1 MTAPVTGASSRLGR
15 ALEGI
20 RVVAVEQA
28 VAVPLCTRHLSE
40 MGAEVIKIEAPGRGD
55 FARYFDTFVDGYCSH
70 FVWLNHGKKSVQIN
84 LRSEEGMEVLREL
97 VSSADV
103 FMSNLAPGKM
113 ESILPI
119 ETSRS
124 LNPRLIRCTV
134 SGYGSSG
141 PYADRKAYDALVQGE
156 AGVTLNTGT
165 PAHPAKSA
173 ISLADVGAGTYAL
186 AAISAALVQRG
197 RTGQGADLEISLFD
211 VTTEWLMPL
220 LLAQRHT
227 GSVPPPSGMRHAS
240 IVPYGAY
247 DVRGGIVNLAVQSQA
262 QWRRLCE
269 DVINR
274 PDLLDDPRTKDNGT
288 RCAHRAFVDEE
299 VSDALAELDADLV
312 QRRLTS
318 ANIPWGLVRST
329 EAVVAHPQL
338 VDRDRWSTV
347 VLPDEQESDVL
358 RPPFLG
364 ADDPLT
370 GRRVPRAGEHTRE
383 VLRALGKDDATLEH
397 LAALGA
403 VAQAADPDPRSQA
416 DAGVRR

>member
-1 MTAPVTGASSRLGR
+1 MTAAGSSSSTLSR

-55 FARYFDTFVDGYCSH
+55 FARYFDTYVDGYCSH
-70 FVWLNHGKKSVQIN
+70 FVWLNHGKKSIQIN
-84 LRSEEGMEVLREL
+84 LRSEEGLAVLRDL

-103 FMSNLAPGKM
+103 FISNLAPGKM
-113 ESILPI
+113 ESILPV

-124 LNPRLIRCTV
+124 LNPRLIRCTI

-156 AGVTLNTGT
+156 AGATLNTGT
-165 PAHPAKSA
+165 DAHPAKSG

-197 RTGQGADLEISLFD
+197 RTGHGADLEISLFD

-220 LLAQRHT
+220 LLAQKHT

-247 DVRGGIVNLAVQSQA
+247 DVQGGIVNLAVQSEE

-274 PDLLDDPRTKDNGT
+274 PDLLDDPRTTDNGA
-288 RCAHRAFVDEE
+288 RCVNRTFVDDE
-299 VSDALAELDADLV
+299 VSDALAELDGDLV
-312 QRRLTS
+312 QSRLTS

-329 EAVVAHPQL
+329 KSVVSHPQL
-338 VDRDRWSTV
+338 VDRDRWSP
-347 VLPDEQESDVL
+347 VLLPNEHESDVL

-364 ADDPLT
+364 AGDPL
-370 GRRVPRAGEHTRE
+370 GDRRVPRAGEHTRE
-383 VLRALGKDDATLEH
+383 VLRALGNDDATVEH
-397 LAALGA
+397 LAELGA
-403 VAQAADPDPRSQA
+403 VAQAADAGLRPQV
-416 DAGVRR
+416 DAGVNR